1 MSILL
6 ILIPITLLLAV
17 AGVFAFFWAVNHDQ
31 FDDLD
36 TPSLLPLMDSDRD
49 VPSSAD
55 RSGDRPPPPDATS
68 GGSPE

>member
-31 FDDLD
+31 FDDMD

-49 VPSSAD
+49 LPSSAD
-55 RSGDRPPPPDATS
+55 RSGARPPPPEATS